1 MLPKQPI
8 AVPQDAF
15 DAAAELRARLDAAA
29 AGRYTVGVGLKQI
42 GGEFTDQIALF
53 VYVQE
58 KKSAS
63 EVPEVELVPPE
74 FDGYITDVVRV
85 RPTLID
91 DTNRYDSL
99 RGGIQS

>member
-15 DAAAELRARLDAAA
+15 DAAAALRTRLDAA
-29 AGRYTVGVGLKQI
+29 AGRYTVGVGLKQT

-58 KKSAS
+58 KS
-63 EVPEVELVPPE
+63 P
-74 FDGYITDVVRV
+74 RV
-85 RPTLID
+85 RSRKLSWYPQSSAATL
-91 DTNRYDSL
+91 RM
-99 RGGIQS
+99 